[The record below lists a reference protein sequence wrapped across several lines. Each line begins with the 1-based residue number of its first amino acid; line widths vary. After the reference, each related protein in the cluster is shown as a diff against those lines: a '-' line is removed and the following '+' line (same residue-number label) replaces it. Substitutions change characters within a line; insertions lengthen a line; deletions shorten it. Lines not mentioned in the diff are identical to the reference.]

1 MLLTAHFAKETLVD
15 KGKRPTLK
23 YAGFKKCR
31 ILTLSRFVRY
41 PKAKTVHLLEWKI
54 KKVIKE

>member
-1 MLLTAHFAKETLVD
+1 MPLIAHFAKETLVD
-15 KGKRPTLK
+15 RDKRPILK
-23 YAGFKKCR
+23 SAGFKKFR
-31 ILTLSRFVRY
+31 ILILSRFVRY